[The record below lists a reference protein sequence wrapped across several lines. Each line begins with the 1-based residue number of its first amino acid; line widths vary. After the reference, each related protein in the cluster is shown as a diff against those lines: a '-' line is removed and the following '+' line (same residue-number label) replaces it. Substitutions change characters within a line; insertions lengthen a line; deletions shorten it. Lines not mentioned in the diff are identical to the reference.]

1 MDNASELMNWRDA
14 GREEEGSAG
23 REKQVRGMMK
33 HREER
38 IEERRRMVGGGEAK
52 IGTGNGGER

>member
-1 MDNASELMNWRDA
+1 MNWRDA
-14 GREEEGSAG
+14 GREEEGCAG
-23 REKQVRGMMK
+23 REKQVRGMTK
-33 HREER
+33 YREER